1 MERFDQTLFYLINHA
16 RFPFFD
22 VILPFFTSSYA
33 FLLFLFAFLV
43 AVLPLAWRK
52 SVRTIVV
59 AFFFLVLGYG
69 ISDLSCSRILKPI
82 FGRERPFASLERVYY
97 YTPEG
102 KFVFLEKP
110 INKKTRSFPSC
121 HATNA
126 GFLTVYTFFLMR
138 QTLFLTLPTAI
149 LIGISRVYLG
159 HHFPFDVLGGFFFGS
174 ILGIFLGIISGI
186 ISGRITKNY
195 GRRL

>member
-1 MERFDQTLFYLINHA
+1 MESFDIALFYLINHA
-16 RFPFFD
+16 RSPFFD
-22 VILPFFTSSYA
+22 AILPFFTSPYA

-43 AVLPLAWRK
+43 AVFPLAWRK
-52 SVRTIVV
+52 NIRTIAVP
-59 AFFFLVLGYG
+59 FFFLVLGYG
-69 ISDLSCSRILKPI
+69 ISDLSCSHILKPI

-97 YTPEG
+97 YTPEK

-110 INKKTRSFPSC
+110 INKETRSFPSC

-126 GFLTVYTFFLMR
+126 GFLTVYTLFLMR

-149 LIGISRVYLG
+149 LIGLSRVYLG

-174 ILGIFLGIISGI
+174 ILGIVLAI

>member
-1 MERFDQTLFYLINHA
+1 MESFDIALFYLINHA
-16 RFPFFD
+16 RSPFFD
-22 VILPFFTSSYA
+22 AILPFFTSPYA
-33 FLLFLFAFLV
+33 FLIFLLAFLV
-43 AVLPLAWRK
+43 AVFPLAWRK
-52 SVRTIVV
+52 NINAIAI
-59 AFFFLVLGYG
+59 AFFFFVLGYG
-69 ISDLSCSRILKPI
+69 ISDFSCSHILKPI

-97 YTPEG
+97 YTPEK

-110 INKKTRSFPSC
+110 INKETRSFPSC

-149 LIGISRVYLG
+149 LIGLSRVYLG
-159 HHFPFDVLGGFFFGS
+159 HHFPFDVLGGFFFGI
-174 ILGIFLGIISGI
+174 ILGIFLGI

>member
-1 MERFDQTLFYLINHA
+1 MESFDIALFYLINHV
-16 RFPFFD
+16 RSPFFD
-22 VILPFFTSSYA
+22 AILPFFTSSYA
-33 FLLFLFAFLV
+33 FLLFLFAFFV
-43 AVLPLAWRK
+43 GVFPIARRK
-52 SVRTIVV
+52 NIRTIVV
-59 AFFFLVLGYG
+59 AFSCLVLGYG
-69 ISDLSCSRILKPI
+69 LSDLSCSHILKPI

-110 INKKTRSFPSC
+110 INRKTRSFPSC

-126 GFLTVYTFFLMR
+126 GFLTVYTFFLGR
-138 QTLFLTLPTAI
+138 QTLLLTLPTAI
-149 LIGISRVYLG
+149 LIGLSRVYLG

-174 ILGIFLGIISGI
+174 ILGIFLGIIP
-186 ISGRITKNY
+186 GRIKENY

>member
-1 MERFDQTLFYLINHA
+1 MESFDIALFYLINHA
-16 RFPFFD
+16 RSPFFD
-22 VILPFFTSSYA
+22 AFLPFFTSSYA
-33 FLLFLFAFLV
+33 FLLFLIAFLV
-43 AVLPLAWRK
+43 AVFPLAWRK
-52 SVRTIVV
+52 NINAIAV
-59 AFFFLVLGYG
+59 AFFFFVLGYG
-69 ISDLSCSRILKPI
+69 ISDFSCSHILKPI
-82 FGRERPFASLERVYY
+82 FEKERPFASLERVYY

-110 INKKTRSFPSC
+110 INKETRSFPSC

-126 GFLTVYTFFLMR
+126 GFLMVYTFFLRR

-149 LIGISRVYLG
+149 LVGLSRVYLG

-174 ILGIFLGIISGI
+174 ILGIFLGL

>member
-1 MERFDQTLFYLINHA
+1 MESFDIALFYLINHA
-16 RFPFFD
+16 RSPFFD
-22 VILPFFTSSYA
+22 AILPFFTSPYA
-33 FLLFLFAFLV
+33 FLIFLLAFLV
-43 AVLPLAWRK
+43 AVFPLTWRK
-52 SVRTIVV
+52 NINAIAV
-59 AFFFLVLGYG
+59 AFFFFVLGYG
-69 ISDLSCSRILKPI
+69 ISDFSCSHILKPI

-97 YTPEG
+97 YTPER

-110 INKKTRSFPSC
+110 INKETRSFPSC

-126 GFLTVYTFFLMR
+126 GFLTVYTFFLRR

-149 LIGISRVYLG
+149 LIGLSRVYLG
-159 HHFPFDVLGGFFFGS
+159 HHFPFDVLGGFFFGI
-174 ILGIFLGIISGI
+174 ILGIFLGI

>member
-1 MERFDQTLFYLINHA
+1 MERLDQVLFYLINHA
-16 RFPFFD
+16 RSPFFD
-22 VILPFFTSSYA
+22 AILPFFTSSYA
-33 FLLFLFAFLV
+33 FLIFLFAFFV
-43 AVLPLAWRK
+43 AVFPLARK
-52 SVRTIVV
+52 KNIKTTAI
-59 AFFFLVLGYG
+59 AFLFFVLGYG
-69 ISDLSCSRILKPI
+69 ASDYSCSHILKPI
-82 FGRERPFASLERVYY
+82 FGKERPFASLERVYY

-110 INKKTRSFPSC
+110 INKETRSFPSC

-126 GFLTVYTFFLMR
+126 GFLTVYTFFLRR

-149 LIGISRVYLG
+149 LIGLSRVYLG

-174 ILGIFLGIISGI
+174 ILGIFLGIISG
-186 ISGRITKNY
+186 RIRENY

>member
-1 MERFDQTLFYLINHA
+1 MESFDIALFYLINHA
-16 RFPFFD
+16 RSPFFD
-22 VILPFFTSSYA
+22 AILPFFTSPYA
-33 FLLFLFAFLV
+33 FLIFLLAFLV
-43 AVLPLAWRK
+43 AVFPLAWRK
-52 SVRTIVV
+52 NINAIAV
-59 AFFFLVLGYG
+59 AFFFFVLGYG
-69 ISDLSCSRILKPI
+69 ISDFSCSHILKPI
-82 FGRERPFASLERVYY
+82 FERERPFASLERVYY

-110 INKKTRSFPSC
+110 LNRETRSFPSC

-126 GFLTVYTFFLMR
+126 GFLMVYSFFLRR

-149 LIGISRVYLG
+149 LIGLSRVYLG

-174 ILGIFLGIISGI
+174 ILGIVLGI

>member
-1 MERFDQTLFYLINHA
+1 M
-16 RFPFFD
+16 
-22 VILPFFTSSYA
+22 PFFTSPYA
-33 FLLFLFAFLV
+33 FLLFLFAFFV
-43 AVLPLAWRK
+43 AVFPLAWRK
-52 SVRTIVV
+52 SIRTIAV

-69 ISDLSCSRILKPI
+69 ISDYSCSHILKPI

-102 KFVFLEKP
+102 KFIFLEKP

-149 LIGISRVYLG
+149 LIGLSRVYLG

>member
-1 MERFDQTLFYLINHA
+1 MESFDQALFYLINHA
-16 RFPFFD
+16 RSPFFD
-22 VILPFFTSSYA
+22 AILPFFTSPYA
-33 FLLFLFAFLV
+33 FLLFLLAFFV
-43 AVLPLAWRK
+43 ALFPLALRK
-52 SVRTIVV
+52 NIRTIAI
-59 AFFFLVLGYG
+59 AFFFFVLGYG
-69 ISDLSCSRILKPI
+69 ISDFSCSHILKPI

-110 INKKTRSFPSC
+110 INKETRSFPSC

-126 GFLTVYTFFLMR
+126 GFLMVYTFFLRR

-149 LIGISRVYLG
+149 LVGLSRVYLG

-174 ILGIFLGIISGI
+174 ILGIVLGI

>member
-1 MERFDQTLFYLINHA
+1 MESFDIALFYLINHA
-16 RFPFFD
+16 RSPFFD
-22 VILPFFTSSYA
+22 AILPFFTSPYA

-43 AVLPLAWRK
+43 AVFPLAWRK
-52 SVRTIVV
+52 NINAIAV
-59 AFFFLVLGYG
+59 AFFFFVLGYG
-69 ISDLSCSRILKPI
+69 ISDFSCSHILKPI

-97 YTPEG
+97 YTPEK

-110 INKKTRSFPSC
+110 INKDTRSFPSC

-149 LIGISRVYLG
+149 LIGLSRVYLG
-159 HHFPFDVLGGFFFGS
+159 HHFPFDVLGGFFFGI
-174 ILGIFLGIISGI
+174 ILGIFLGI

>member
-1 MERFDQTLFYLINHA
+1 MERLDIALFYLINHA
-16 RFPFFD
+16 RSPFFD
-22 VILPFFTSSYA
+22 AILPFFTSPYA

-43 AVLPLAWRK
+43 AVFPLAWRK
-52 SVRTIVV
+52 NIGAIAVP
-59 AFFFLVLGYG
+59 FFFLVLGSG
-69 ISDLSCSRILKPI
+69 ISDYSCSHILKPI

-110 INKKTRSFPSC
+110 INKETRSFPSC

-126 GFLTVYTFFLMR
+126 GFLTVYTFFLRR

-149 LIGISRVYLG
+149 LIGLSRVYLG

-174 ILGIFLGIISGI
+174 ILGIFLGIISG
-186 ISGRITKNY
+186 RIRENY

>member
-1 MERFDQTLFYLINHA
+1 MESFDIALFYLINQA
-16 RFPFFD
+16 RSPFFD
-22 VILPFFTSSYA
+22 AILPFFTSPYA
-33 FLLFLFAFLV
+33 FLIFLLAFLV
-43 AVLPLAWRK
+43 AVFPLAWRK
-52 SVRTIVV
+52 NINAIAV
-59 AFFFLVLGYG
+59 AFFFFVLGYG
-69 ISDLSCSRILKPI
+69 ISDFSCSHILKPI
-82 FGRERPFASLERVYY
+82 FERGRPFASLERVYY

-110 INKKTRSFPSC
+110 LNKETRSFPSC

-138 QTLFLTLPTAI
+138 QTLFLTLSTAI
-149 LIGISRVYLG
+149 LIGLSRVYLG
-159 HHFPFDVLGGFFFGS
+159 HHFPFDVLGGFFFGI
-174 ILGIFLGIISGI
+174 ILGIFLGI

>member
-1 MERFDQTLFYLINHA
+1 MESFDIALFYLINHA
-16 RFPFFD
+16 RSPFFD
-22 VILPFFTSSYA
+22 AILPFFTSPYA
-33 FLLFLFAFLV
+33 FLIFLFAFLV
-43 AVLPLAWRK
+43 AVFPLAWRK
-52 SVRTIVV
+52 NINAIAV
-59 AFFFLVLGYG
+59 AFFFFVLGYG
-69 ISDLSCSRILKPI
+69 ISDFSCSHILKPI

-110 INKKTRSFPSC
+110 LNKETRSFPSC

-126 GFLTVYTFFLMR
+126 GFLTVYTFFLRR

-149 LIGISRVYLG
+149 LIGLSRVYLG

-174 ILGIFLGIISGI
+174 ILGIVLGI

>member
-1 MERFDQTLFYLINHA
+1 MESFDIALFYLINHA
-16 RFPFFD
+16 RSPFFEA
-22 VILPFFTSSYA
+22 ILPFFTSPYA
-33 FLLFLFAFLV
+33 FLIFLFAFLV
-43 AVLPLAWRK
+43 AVFPLAWRK
-52 SVRTIVV
+52 NIGAIAI

-69 ISDLSCSRILKPI
+69 ISDLSCSHILKPI
-82 FGRERPFASLERVYY
+82 FGRERPFARLERVYY

-110 INKKTRSFPSC
+110 LNKETRSFPSC

-126 GFLTVYTFFLMR
+126 GFLTVYTFFLRR
-138 QTLFLTLPTAI
+138 QTLFFTLLTAI
-149 LIGISRVYLG
+149 LIGLSRVYLG

-174 ILGIFLGIISGI
+174 ILGIFLGIISG
-186 ISGRITKNY
+186 RIRENY